1 MPTPPRSLSQ
11 VTVCLL
17 LLGAL
22 GFAMSAQYAIGM
34 PALLKA
40 DEKQHAAYAI
50 VLSQGVLPTIDT
62 NTPADPV
69 RYPQFA
75 EALFGLDEPRR
86 DIWVANHPPLF
97 YVMSVPLVWLG
108 DAVGNVGV
116 TLLGMRLLNALGY
129 ALSIILVGLLARE
142 LVPRRRVVPVLSAA
156 MVLGCGAVTYD
167 GGAIYNDGWGT
178 VAASLTLLLGFQM
191 VREGVTRDRLIW
203 ATVAGVAAASF
214 RSTGLVA
221 VLVLGGC
228 VLAALWLRDPTLRT
242 FRRGVLLAARIGLA
256 PVVVIGWFYVRNIV
270 LYGDPTASA
279 ALFEKFSRQT
289 HGDTL
294 FQLVNPELYLHLY
307 GSLWADDV
315 IPKIWIVAAAATLAV
330 TVTGMVVDVNAR
342 ARPRPDGMM
351 RRVVFPG
358 PEPTLLERRLNLA
371 VRALMGIYCVIIIIN
386 LASFHAGGGWI
397 HARYAMPFLPV
408 IAALTSLALLRV
420 GRRWVR
426 GVDEETV
433 DLRITL
439 YAGAG
444 FIVSAMVAHLHIQQR
459 IDGPAD
465 ASWLFALIAAD
476 LVMFLV
482 AAYVTAQLRHRLR
495 PEVFGLTAQTVP
507 TPRPA
512 GEVFARR
519 TPDDQSSVAAV
530 NI

>member
-1 MPTPPRSLSQ
+1 MPTPSRSLSQ

-17 LLGAL
+17 LLGVL

-34 PALLKA
+34 PPLLKA

-97 YVMSVPLVWLG
+97 YLMSLPLVWLG
-108 DAVGNVGV
+108 DAVGDVGV

-142 LVPRRRVVPVLSAA
+142 LVPRRRVVPVLAAA

-178 VAASLTLLLGFQM
+178 VAASLTLLLGFRM
-191 VREGVTRDRLIW
+191 IREGVTRDQLIW

-242 FRRGVLLAARIGLA
+242 FRRGVLLAVRIGVA
-256 PVVVIGWFYVRNIV
+256 PVVVIGWFYVRSIV

-294 FQLVNPELYLHLY
+294 FQLVNPQLYLHLY

-315 IPKIWIVAAAATLAV
+315 IPKIWILAAVATLVV
-330 TVTGMVVDVNAR
+330 TVTGLVLDVNATV
-342 ARPRPDGMM
+342 RPRPSGVM
-351 RRVVFPG
+351 RRVLIPG
-358 PEPTLLERRLNLA
+358 PEPTLLQRRLQLA
-371 VRALMGIYCVIIIIN
+371 VRVLMGIYCVIIIVN
-386 LASFHAGGGWI
+386 VASFHAGGGWI
-397 HARYAMPFLPV
+397 HARYAVPFLPV
-408 IAALTSLALLRV
+408 IAASTSLAILRL
-420 GRRWVR
+420 GRRWVTGADEAVLDDE
-426 GVDEETV
+426 GVDR
-433 DLRITL
+433 RITL
-439 YAGAG
+439 YASVG
-444 FIVSAMVAHLHIQQR
+444 FIVSAMFAHLHIQQR

-465 ASWLFALIAAD
+465 ASWLVALIAAD
-476 LVMFLV
+476 LVMFAV
-482 AAYVTAQLRHRLR
+482 AAYVTAQLRRRLR
-495 PEVFGLTAQTVP
+495 PAGFAAGSDRQVTVSDP
-507 TPRPA
+507 QP
-512 GEVFARR
+512 
-519 TPDDQSSVAAV
+519 VA
-530 NI
+530 

>member
-1 MPTPPRSLSQ
+1 MPTPTRSLSQ

-17 LLGAL
+17 LLGVV

-34 PALLKA
+34 PPLLKA

-97 YVMSVPLVWLG
+97 YVMSLPLVWLG
-108 DAVGNVGV
+108 DAVGDVGV

-129 ALSIILVGLLARE
+129 ALSIILIGLLARE
-142 LVPRRRVVPVLSAA
+142 LVPRRRVVPVLAA
-156 MVLGCGAVTYD
+156 ATVLGCGAVTYD

-178 VAASLTLLLGFQM
+178 VAASLTLLLGFRM

-242 FRRGVLLAARIGLA
+242 FRRGVLLAVRIGLA

-294 FQLVNPELYLHLY
+294 FQLVNPQLYLHLY

-315 IPKIWIVAAAATLAV
+315 IPKVWALAAAATLVV
-330 TVTGMVVDVNAR
+330 TVTGLVLDVNAK
-342 ARPRPDGMM
+342 ARPRPGGVM
-351 RRVVFPG
+351 RRAMSTAV
-358 PEPTLLERRLNLA
+358 LLTD
-371 VRALMGIYCVIIIIN
+371 VGFGV
-386 LASFHAGGGWI
+386 SQV
-397 HARYAMPFLPV
+397 LPV
-408 IAALTSLALLRV
+408 LVLLAYAEPGDTVILEQPEIHLHPAVQSGLADVIVETALA
-420 GRRWVR
+420 R
-426 GVDEETV
+426 GVQVILESHSEHLLSRLQRRVAERMFGKGLILEPRDIALYFSDVDQDTSRIRELEV
-433 DLRITL
+433 DLFGNIGNWPRDFFGNQTAEAL
-439 YAGAG
+439 
-444 FIVSAMVAHLHIQQR
+444 AML
-459 IDGPAD
+459 
-465 ASWLFALIAAD
+465 
-476 LVMFLV
+476 
-482 AAYVTAQLRHRLR
+482 
-495 PEVFGLTAQTVP
+495 E
-507 TPRPA
+507 
-512 GEVFARR
+512 ARVER
-519 TPDDQSSVAAV
+519 ES
-530 NI
+530 

>member
-1 MPTPPRSLSQ
+1 MTA
-11 VTVCLL
+11 CLL
-17 LLGAL
+17 LLGVL

-34 PALLKA
+34 PPLLKA

-69 RYPQFA
+69 RYPQLA

-97 YVMSVPLVWLG
+97 YVMSLPLVWLG
-108 DAVGNVGV
+108 DAVGSSGV

-129 ALSIILVGLLARE
+129 ALSIVLVGLLARE
-142 LVPRRRVVPVLSAA
+142 LVPRRRVVPVLAGA

-178 VAASLTLLLGFQM
+178 AAAYLTLLLGFRM

-203 ATVAGVAAASF
+203 ATTAGVAAASF

-221 VLVLGGC
+221 VLVLGAC
-228 VLAALWLRDPTLRT
+228 VLAALWMREPTART
-242 FRRGVLLAARIGLA
+242 LRRGVVLAAKIGLA
-256 PVVVIGWFYVRNIV
+256 PVVVIGWFYARNIA

-279 ALFEKFSRQT
+279 ALFAKFSRQT
-289 HGDTL
+289 HGGTL

-315 IPKIWIVAAAATLAV
+315 LPKIWVVAAVATLAV
-330 TVTGMVVDVNAR
+330 TITGLILDANAK
-342 ARPRPDGMM
+342 ARPRAVGVM
-351 RRVVFPG
+351 RRVDLPG
-358 PEPTLLERRLNLA
+358 ASRFQLRLEVV
-371 VRALMGIYCVIIIIN
+371 VRALMAMYCVIIIVN

-408 IAALTSLALLRV
+408 IAALTSLAVLRV
-420 GRRWVR
+420 GRRWVTAR
-426 GVDEETV
+426 SEESV
-433 DLRITL
+433 DLRIAL
-439 YAGAG
+439 FASVG

-476 LVMFLV
+476 VVMLAV
-482 AAYVTAQLRHRLR
+482 AAYVVSQLRRRLR
-495 PEVFGLTAQTVP
+495 PAASGDQAREARSIGRRAAQ
-507 TPRPA
+507 A
-512 GEVFARR
+512 
-519 TPDDQSSVAAV
+519 VASPGRSFV
-530 NI
+530 E

>member
-1 MPTPPRSLSQ
+1 MSTLTRSLPQ

-17 LLGAL
+17 LLGVL

-34 PALLKA
+34 PPLLKA

-62 NTPADPV
+62 NTPSDPV

-97 YVMSVPLVWLG
+97 YVMSLPLVWLG
-108 DAVGNVGV
+108 DAVGGAAGVGV

-142 LVPRRRVVPVLSAA
+142 LVPRRRVVPVLAAA

-178 VAASLTLLLGFQM
+178 VAASLTLLLGFRM
-191 VREGVTRDRLIW
+191 VREGVTRDRLVW
-203 ATVAGVAAASF
+203 ATAAGVAAASF

-228 VLAALWLRDPTLRT
+228 VLAALWLRDPTMRT
-242 FRRGVLLAARIGLA
+242 FRRGVLLAVRIGLA
-256 PVVVIGWFYVRNIV
+256 PVIVIGWFYVRNIV

-315 IPKIWIVAAAATLAV
+315 IPKIWIVAAAATLVV
-330 TVTGMVVDVNAR
+330 TVTGMVLDVNAK
-342 ARPRPDGMM
+342 ARPRPDGVM
-351 RRVVFPG
+351 RRVVIPG
-358 PEPTLLERRLNLA
+358 PEPTLLERRLDLA
-371 VRALMGIYCVIIIIN
+371 VRALMGIYCVIIIVN

-397 HARYAMPFLPV
+397 HARYAVPFLPV

-420 GRRWVR
+420 GRRWVT
-426 GVDEETV
+426 GADEERV

-439 YAGAG
+439 YASVG

-465 ASWLFALIAAD
+465 AEWLFALIAAD
-476 LVMFLV
+476 LVMFAV
-482 AAYVTAQLRHRLR
+482 AAYVTAQLRRRLR
-495 PEVFGLTAQTVP
+495 LEVFD
-507 TPRPA
+507 
-512 GEVFARR
+512 GELFASRSS
-519 TPDDQSSVAAV
+519 DDQSRVAAV
-530 NI
+530 NA